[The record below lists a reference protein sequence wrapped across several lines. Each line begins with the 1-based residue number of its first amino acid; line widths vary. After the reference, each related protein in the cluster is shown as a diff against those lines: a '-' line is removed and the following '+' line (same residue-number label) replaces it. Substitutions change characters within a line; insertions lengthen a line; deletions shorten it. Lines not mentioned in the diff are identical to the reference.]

1 MRRFYRG
8 AALTATLLLLIIA
21 WGMPEAQAKA
31 KKVKITS
38 LTGAKVTLGKK
49 SYIYDGKQKKPS
61 VKVVLKG
68 KTLKK
73 NKDYTITY
81 KKNTKAGKASVVVQA
96 KNKKLYKGKKTV
108 SFAIQKGIRK
118 LIPAKTTYSAV
129 AGDGDFMISADTA
142 DGGGTVTY
150 SCKTTSVIKLSKKG
164 NVTVVGPGT
173 ATVEIST
180 PETTNYK
187 SAKTQVKVTIAKKP
201 VRAVDSDKSVKSYNY
216 PVLNYACPS
225 YRLIDFSWSVNNK
238 YILPGLATTVDD
250 DLAKQYIHCSNLC
263 PQGICTAGDYLL
275 TTAYCMDGV
284 HTSCVFVFN
293 RKTGAYL
300 NTLILTEKSHV
311 GGITYDGGEGKDG
324 NVWICHSNSN
334 RLQRIPYSAL
344 KTYVTGSKKCVNYK
358 ADELVMSDKD
368 GFHSVANRP
377 SAISY
382 NPSDGYLWVTE
393 YVMADEGR
401 SATMAAYEYKNG
413 ELNEVQKYFH
423 SAEEDYLGVVTDD
436 AEAEELADAQ
446 VTGAAVVASVITE
459 KSGLG
464 KGESDTLQSTFFEDG
479 DMITEVNGKSVSSPE
494 DLADILESSQA
505 GDIIS
510 IAGKRVLA
518 DGTVVNL
525 SGSVTAGER
534 SVKAAVRQIPYYV
547 QGLTFT
553 SDGKAVFSRSRGRNQ
568 TKKRFLSELMVFDA
582 TWNTGELWDT
592 NEKWEESM
600 AVSLPPMAEEA
611 EMIGDELYIVF
622 ESAAMTYLEGT
633 DGGGRSDSPIDRII
647 TVNLS
652 ELKKN

>member
-1 MRRFYRG
+1 MRRFCRG
-8 AALTATLLLLIIA
+8 AALTAVLLLLVVV
-21 WGMPEAQAKA
+21 WGIPGTQAEA
-31 KKVKITS
+31 KKVKVTS

-49 SYIYDGKQKKPS
+49 TYTYDGKQKKPS
-61 VKVVLKG
+61 VKVVLKK

-81 KKNTKAGKASVVVQA
+81 KKNIKAGNASVVIQA
-96 KNKKLYKGKKTV
+96 KNQKLYKGKKTV
-108 SFAIQKGIRK
+108 GFTIKKGTRK

-129 AGDGDFMISADTA
+129 AGDGDFVISADTA

-173 ATVEIST
+173 ATVQIST
-180 PETTNYK
+180 PETSNYK

-201 VRAVDSDKSVKSYNY
+201 VRKVDSDKSVKSYNY
-216 PVLNYACPS
+216 PVMNYACPG
-225 YRLIDFSWSVNNK
+225 YRLTDFSWSVNSR
-238 YILPGLATTVDD
+238 YILPGLATTVDE

-263 PQGICTAGDYLL
+263 PQGICVAGDYLL

-300 NTLILTEKSHV
+300 NTLVLTEKSHV
-311 GGITYDGGEGKDG
+311 GGITYDGGDSKDG
-324 NVWICHSNSN
+324 NIWICHSNSN

-358 ADELVMSDKD
+358 AAELVMSDKD

-393 YVMADEGR
+393 YVLADEGR

-413 ELNEVQKYFH
+413 ELHEVQKYLH
-423 SAEEDYLGVVTDD
+423 PAEEDYLGVATDD
-436 AEAEELADAQ
+436 AESEELAEAQ
-446 VTGAAVVASVITE
+446 VTGAAVVVSVLTE
-459 KSGLG
+459 KSGMY
-464 KGESDTLQSTFFEDG
+464 KEDSDTRKSTFFEDG
-479 DMITEVNGKSVSSPE
+479 DMITEVNEKSVGSPE
-494 DLADILESSQA
+494 DLAEILQTVQT
-505 GDIIS
+505 GDTIS
-510 IAGKRVLA
+510 VKGKRVLA
-518 DGTVVNL
+518 DGAVLNL

-568 TKKRFLSELMVFDA
+568 TKKRFMSELMVFDA
-582 TWNTGELWDT
+582 TWNTNDLWDI

-600 AVSLPPMAEEA
+600 AVSLPPMAEEV

-652 ELKKN
+652 ELKSN